1 MPQPV
6 QSENAATIHR
16 EYPCAVFVGPTLVVA
31 SDGDGSLYV
40 LSVRNEGL
48 SVAVGI
54 YVLAADG
61 QTTPFKIHYANRT
74 SPTSAVVVVSSKS
87 KPLVASPDSK
97 DHRSSN
103 LFDIRA
109 IRISFLSFSPDAA
122 PRDMDIVWHRRGYDV
137 PIFATKVHIFLP
149 SDEIAP
155 IPRTDE
161 NLDDADKYESPV
173 KYPPPYSWTQ
183 TSDSITVA
191 IPLPSATT
199 KDIIRVA
206 FSPKTLTVHI
216 DYRASTSIPIPRYS
230 AKELWDTISPSSCFW
245 TWDKEAERVY
255 GVLTLHMEKQHEGTR
270 WMQLFSD
277 ENHPNP
283 AAENPDDVPETL
295 DPSELYQIRES
306 LEKYT
311 SALADGTDASRLGL
325 GAGDDEVDASVG
337 REVVVTWVAASDGST
352 PSWFNP
358 KEQIPIQLLATV
370 LPGIGEQNELSLVAK
385 NNLDGLVFGLS
396 TSNDE
401 MPSWVH
407 SSTYPAVAF
416 VLASKRDTRFTY
428 LVPSKAILAFE
439 SGRTNR
445 GGNLYVYR
453 PSARKDKWAKQ
464 SILKVDDGEGGSLIG
479 VGAVSGKN
487 GELVVVCLLEGELVT
502 IKGI

>member
-1 MPQPV
+1 
-6 QSENAATIHR
+6 
-16 EYPCAVFVGPTLVVA
+16 
-31 SDGDGSLYV
+31 
-40 LSVRNEGL
+40 
-48 SVAVGI
+48 
-54 YVLAADG
+54 
-61 QTTPFKIHYANRT
+61 
-74 SPTSAVVVVSSKS
+74 
-87 KPLVASPDSK
+87 
-97 DHRSSN
+97 
-103 LFDIRA
+103 
-109 IRISFLSFSPDAA
+109 
-122 PRDMDIVWHRRGYDV
+122 MDIVWHRRGYDV
-137 PIFATKVHIFLP
+137 PIFGRYIESLACHILFGGDP
-149 SDEIAP
+149 YADPNHSDQSPYIPSSDEIAP

-161 NLDDADKYESPV
+161 NLDDADKYKSPV

-255 GVLTLHMEKQHEGTR
+255 GVLTLHMEKQLEGTR

-325 GAGDDEVDASVG
+325 GAGVPSLASGEIDDEVDASVG

-407 SSTYPAVAF
+407 SSTYPAVA
-416 VLASKRDTRFTY
+416 L
-428 LVPSKAILAFE
+428 
-439 SGRTNR
+439 RT
-445 GGNLYVYR
+445 LY
-453 PSARKDKWAKQ
+453 PRK
-464 SILKVDDGEGGSLIG
+464 LF
-479 VGAVSGKN
+479 
-487 GELVVVCLLEGELVT
+487 
-502 IKGI
+502 